1 MRKIYTLIVL
11 MLFIFTATHAQIA
24 GKDPKAK
31 AVLDAASA
39 KFKTFN
45 SFKATFTYIHTNAA
59 VPEMNEEWKGS
70 VTAKGSNYYLWTDMG
85 MERFFNGELTWI
97 YFSDDE
103 EVTIYAEDEDEES
116 LDVSKMVDMYKS
128 GHKYV
133 HVGEEKINGVLC
145 DIIDLE
151 PDLTP
156 EERKTSQVFK
166 IRVHIERSSKILR
179 QWKVFEK
186 NGNRYTTVI
195 DKFTVNP
202 IVSSSTF
209 TFDVSKHPGVTVTDL
224 SKD

>member
-1 MRKIYTLIVL
+1 MRKICTFLVL
-11 MLFIFTATHAQIA
+11 TFCVLTIAQAQIA

-31 AVLDAASA
+31 TILDAASA
-39 KFKTFN
+39 KFKTFT

-85 MERFFNGELTWI
+85 MERFYNGELTWI
-97 YFSDDE
+97 YFSEDE

-116 LDVSKMVDMYKS
+116 LDVSKMVDMYQS

-133 HVGEEKINGVLC
+133 YAGEEKINGVLC

-195 DKFTVNP
+195 DKFIPNAT
-202 IVSSSTF
+202 VSSSTF
-209 TFDVSKHPGVTVTDL
+209 TFDKAKHPGVTVTDL
-224 SKD
+224 SKE